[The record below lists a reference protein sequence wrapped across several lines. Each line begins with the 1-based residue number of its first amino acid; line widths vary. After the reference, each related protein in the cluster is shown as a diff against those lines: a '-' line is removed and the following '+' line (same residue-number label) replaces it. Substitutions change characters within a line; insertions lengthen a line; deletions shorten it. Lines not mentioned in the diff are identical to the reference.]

1 MIKELNYELDL
12 YNERADEFDIKEN
25 KELITDL
32 IDTLKA
38 QNDKV
43 WLCANEIGENKR
55 AIAVKFGDDV
65 KVFSNPV
72 YQVRDNFELVREKYR
87 DKEYIIPRYKDI
99 TLCYQDE
106 EGEVKA
112 TKFNED
118 ASPFLSQAMDCL
130 DGIHTDDYGLEVIPE
145 FDKATDEEREQLL
158 SMYINSLKDLEYTLD
173 KDLSSDEETKGV
185 WKEFKFNKALVNGE
199 VQLEKEDQSEKK
211 LNRKQRRLLDKFTK
225 KLKKRGSKIEVS

>member
-1 MIKELNYELDL
+1 MIRELNYDSEVYLD
-12 YNERADEFDIKEN
+12 RASEYDVKEN
-25 KELITDL
+25 KEFIQDM
-32 IDTLKA
+32 IDTIKSL
-38 QNDKV
+38 DKV
-43 WLCANEIGENKR
+43 WLCANEIDENKR

-72 YQVRDNFELVREKYR
+72 YQVRENFELVRERYK

-106 EGEVKA
+106 EGEVRA

-118 ASPFLSQAMDCL
+118 ASPVISQAMDCL

-145 FDKATDEEREQLL
+145 FDEATDEEREEVIRF
-158 SMYINSLKDLEYTLD
+158 YINSLKDLEYMLD
-173 KDLSSDEETKGV
+173 KDLTEDEETRAI

-199 VQLEKEDQSEKK
+199 VELEKEPEKK
-211 LNRKQRRLLDKFTK
+211 LNRKERRFLEKLSKKFAK
-225 KLKKRGSKIEVS
+225 KGKKTDVS